1 MRVWEGANFNSDQ
14 DFVRKVALPRGR
26 MRAIA
31 RYRKAE
37 SERSDRA
44 GIDWP
49 ELNLDQRIESP
60 LGFIR
65 NVTSPSRKKS

>member
-1 MRVWEGANFNSDQ
+1 
-14 DFVRKVALPRGR
+14 